1 MKRKISE
8 IRGKMRFTY
17 DPEGGKD
24 AQKGQQTQLHLQMP
38 CYKDKV
44 SIVLG

>member
-17 DPEGGKD
+17 DPECGKD
-24 AQKGQQTQLHLQMP
+24 AQKAFILQGQQTQLHLQISRA
-38 CYKDKV
+38 DAR
-44 SIVLG
+44 